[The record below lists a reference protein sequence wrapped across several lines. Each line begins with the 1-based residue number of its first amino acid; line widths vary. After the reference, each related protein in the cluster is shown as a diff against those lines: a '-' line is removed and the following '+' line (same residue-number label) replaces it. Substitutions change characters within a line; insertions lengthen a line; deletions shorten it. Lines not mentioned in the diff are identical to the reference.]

1 MRRWRFPN
9 DIRQAA
15 VKSCVYKAM
24 SIGALHLPRALDARL
39 RAAGGVITP
48 GRERQPAAG
57 RGRQ

>member
-48 GRERQPAAG
+48 GRER
-57 RGRQ
+57 